1 MSVQTFYSGAL
12 FICQLQK
19 WIKIFMEN
27 YSLNNIMA
35 HINRIDVHEKMVQN
49 QDVSLF
55 IYISLCYFFNRRLKM
70 MGYIIFIHIIYVYSI
85 HV

>member
-1 MSVQTFYSGAL
+1 MG
-12 FICQLQK
+12 
-19 WIKIFMEN
+19 N

-55 IYISLCYFFNRRLKM
+55 IYISLCFFFNRRLKM
-70 MGYIIFIHIIYVYSI
+70 MGFIIFIHIVYIYMYNFLSLTYICQNFHFIFVN
-85 HV
+85 